1 MAYHST
7 ARFLRLDE
15 QKIVPAAVLLQERQR
30 ERKQQPAAGRAD
42 RVPGAAVA
50 AARSWLSRRNEAT
63 STTRRT
69 PAVGMFAT
77 QQQQQQHQQHAA
89 DRSFH
94 DCCHDDDDQNDTT
107 GDREN
112 NKTIQL
118 DAEDPP
124 PNMMYA
130 NDDNNEILVTN
141 DNNGPTRV
149 DANDTTTGSTPTKH
163 VWIGRL
169 MVMGAAAMYGSN
181 FVIVKHLNEGESVP
195 SGVAAALRFSWAA
208 LVVSAVTL
216 VRERH
221 QRRNN
226 NNNNAYDFSCYE
238 CSSSASSQATTTA
251 TTMSY
256 HYHHHRHDESA
267 PPPQQQHEQQQ
278 QQHMQ
283 QHQQHQQHQQQQQ
296 QQQQQHQQQQQQQL
310 WPSTVRGLEV
320 GTWYCIGYISQAVAL
335 QTVEAGKCAFFSA
348 LTVIIVPLLD
358 ALYKRIALSRRAL
371 VSILCAVAGV
381 GILELG
387 GGGAGTAGAIVQT
400 GDWLSLIMALTFAIG
415 LWRLADVARQYPT
428 MANRVTMGQLLAVAI
443 GAIGYGI
450 IEQYWVHPY
459 ENGLRSLLRLVFR
472 PAVLAQLAWSGL
484 GPTALAV
491 YLETIALRAITASE
505 LTLLMTSTSLWAAF
519 FAYLVLGEV
528 LSRPSMMGGGLIL
541 LACIVYALGGQDPKQ
556 NNSNNNINNIDNN
569 DDNDNG
575 GDDDDNGGKPALE
588 EDKSTSL
595 DENDGDEPTDGVEQ
609 EGNNN
614 KSDRRPY
621 AESV

>member
-15 QKIVPAAVLLQERQR
+15 QKNVPAAVGQERQR
-30 ERKQQPAAGRAD
+30 ERKQQSAAGAADDRAPAA
-42 RVPGAAVA
+42 PA
-50 AARSWLSRRNEAT
+50 AARSWLLVSSRRKEAT
-63 STTRRT
+63 STTRGT

-77 QQQQQQHQQHAA
+77 QQQQQHQQHAA
-89 DRSFH
+89 ERSCVH
-94 DCCHDDDDQNDTT
+94 DCCHGDDDQNDTT

-112 NKTIQL
+112 NNTIQL
-118 DAEDPP
+118 DAEVPP

-130 NDDNNEILVTN
+130 DDDNNEILVTN
-141 DNNGPTRV
+141 DNNDPSRV
-149 DANDTTTGSTPTKH
+149 DASATTTDPTKH

-181 FVIVKHLNEGESVP
+181 FVIVKHLHDGESVP

-226 NNNNAYDFSCYE
+226 NDNKYAYEFSCYE
-238 CSSSASSQATTTA
+238 CSSSSSSQTTTAATTTTA
-251 TTMSY
+251 TIMS
-256 HYHHHRHDESA
+256 HHNQHLHEESA
-267 PPPQQQHEQQQ
+267 PPQQQHQQQQQQQHEQQQ
-278 QQHMQ
+278 QQ
-283 QHQQHQQHQQQQQ
+283 QQQLQQ
-296 QQQQQHQQQQQQQL
+296 QQQQQQQQL

-320 GTWYCIGYISQAVAL
+320 GGWYCIGYISQAVAL
-335 QTVEAGKCAFFSA
+335 QTVDAGKCAFFSA

-358 ALYKRIALSRRAL
+358 AGYKRISLSRRAL

-387 GGGAGTAGAIVQT
+387 EGNGSAGAIVQT
-400 GDWLSLIMALTFAIG
+400 GDWLSLIMALTFAVG
-415 LWRLADVARQYPT
+415 YWRLADVARQYPT

-459 ENGLRSLLRLVFR
+459 ENGLRSLIRQVVR

-556 NNSNNNINNIDNN
+556 NN
-569 DDNDNG
+569 
-575 GDDDDNGGKPALE
+575 
-588 EDKSTSL
+588 T
-595 DENDGDEPTDGVEQ
+595 
-609 EGNNN
+609 
-614 KSDRRPY
+614 
-621 AESV
+621 